1 MRYLWHTLQHISLRS
16 QFKQTVG
23 GTYVISRCGG
33 KNRQGVAGGRR
44 CRGGDASA
52 FASAKSA
59 RIRSARCPEKH
70 SAYLL
75 RRVLMSIKSCCRC
88 KCPNAAAGCL
98 LHDAA
103 CCCKNGNIIM
113 RQTLNCR
120 SYLCPE
126 FGRATRAATSTATE
140 TVFVFVFEFEFSLAI
155 SICNWQKAERSGVGA
170 RRAALSTRCG
180 ACHSLWQVGVVASL
194 SVDCHYYHYQ
204 Q

>member
-33 KNRQGVAGGRR
+33 KNRQGRGRR
-44 CRGGDASA
+44 
-52 FASAKSA
+52 AKTQRRRRIRI

-70 SAYLL
+70 SAYLQ

-88 KCPNAAAGCL
+88 KCPNAAAAGCL

-103 CCCKNGNIIM
+103 CCKNGNIIM

-126 FGRATRAATSTATE
+126 FGRATRAATATATE
-140 TVFVFVFEFEFSLAI
+140 TVSVFVFEFEFSLAI
-155 SICNWQKAERSGVGA
+155 SMRNWQKAE
-170 RRAALSTRCG
+170 
-180 ACHSLWQVGVVASL
+180 
-194 SVDCHYYHYQ
+194 
-204 Q
+204 